1 MFSIEVDR
9 HDYKRAVKNG
19 RAVFHKSLTDFWEVR
34 IFETWWNDKLRF
46 DTDTLEMLNAQPLE
60 NERRVAKRF
69 ADIIWNYPANCK
81 IPIQMVVPGG
91 WNVANG
97 ELVRIWC
104 ENVPPEYYNNN
115 PFAFA
120 LLVENIKGDL

>member
-19 RAVFHKSLTDFWEVR
+19 HTVFYKPLTDFWEVR
-34 IFETWWNDKLRF
+34 
-46 DTDTLEMLNAQPLE
+46 
-60 NERRVAKRF
+60 
-69 ADIIWNYPANCK
+69 IWNYPANCK
-81 IPIQMVVPGG
+81 IPIQMVIPGG

-97 ELVRIWC
+97 ELVRVWC
-104 ENVPPEYYNNN
+104 QNVPPEYYNNN